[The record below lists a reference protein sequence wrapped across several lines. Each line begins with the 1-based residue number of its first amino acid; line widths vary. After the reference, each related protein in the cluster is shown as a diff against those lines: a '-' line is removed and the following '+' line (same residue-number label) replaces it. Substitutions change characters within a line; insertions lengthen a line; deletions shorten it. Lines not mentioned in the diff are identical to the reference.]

1 VFQLFLVC
9 QRKAKSLSLFLFLLN
24 VEQAG
29 EKGHVKPAS
38 FLDMKEKLLISI
50 ATKGGTIRPIFDI
63 ALAS

>member
-1 VFQLFLVC
+1 
-9 QRKAKSLSLFLFLLN
+9 LSLFLFLLN